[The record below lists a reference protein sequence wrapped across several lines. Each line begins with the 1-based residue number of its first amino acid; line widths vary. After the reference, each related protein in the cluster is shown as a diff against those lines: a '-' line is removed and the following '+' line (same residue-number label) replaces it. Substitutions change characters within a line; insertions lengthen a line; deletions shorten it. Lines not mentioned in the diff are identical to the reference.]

1 MNLYLEVQFLEHV
14 LFSILWFSILLQTR
28 IFKASVFVLNIPLS
42 HESNRT
48 SALDLTELLVVM
60 SFSEDFPSL
69 TSKGMLIFLTS
80 AFPSKYQTYGLQE
93 IWTTN
98 KIMGSSWAL
107 RMDVSKTLQ

>member
-14 LFSILWFSILLQTR
+14 LFSILLLTR

-48 SALDLTELLVVM
+48 TAFDLTELLVVM

-69 TSKGMLIFLTS
+69 TSK
-80 AFPSKYQTYGLQE
+80 E
-93 IWTTN
+93 C
-98 KIMGSSWAL
+98 
-107 RMDVSKTLQ
+107 